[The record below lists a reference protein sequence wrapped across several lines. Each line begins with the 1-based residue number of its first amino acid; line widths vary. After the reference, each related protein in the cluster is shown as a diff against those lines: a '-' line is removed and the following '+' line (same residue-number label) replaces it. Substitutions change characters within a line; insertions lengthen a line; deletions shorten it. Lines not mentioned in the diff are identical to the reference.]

1 MMSAQDFEKIYDRHK
16 NMLYR
21 IAFTFLKNDADV
33 EDVLQEVFLK
43 RLYHAPKFKDEE
55 HEKSWLIRITVNLS
69 KDFLKS
75 FWHNHVR
82 STDVTIETM
91 ELSRWNFTERQKD
104 IYQEVVS
111 LPEKQRAAIYLHY
124 YEGYSCKEISNIL
137 KCSESAV
144 KMRLKRGRELMRD
157 NMCKEGFICS

>member
-82 STDVTIETM
+82 STDVTVETM